1 MTERDEDIQS
11 QIPLARRVLRAITV
25 ALYFLILA
33 GVGIGLGLFL
43 GKRISEG
50 KWPILITLSGL
61 AVYVSVALINARHAL
76 LFFMATAP
84 FSRFVYLDLELGKGI
99 PNLTLTRV
107 MTGVLLLLLVAQ
119 LATRRRELIQMTW
132 IDAFLLAFCG
142 TLALSIP
149 AARMGFKT
157 TIQTFFDLIL
167 VPAIIYFL
175 TRNMI
180 RSYRDFKSVMY
191 MLLVVGLYM
200 GFLATWEQ
208 LTGRTWFYPENR
220 SVYYTRHIR
229 RVVSLLGNP
238 AYLALVLNMGVP
250 FVWYLFLEAKQHRLL
265 LLGSVGLMMSGIFFC
280 MNRAGW
286 AGLLCALIVMALFVK
301 KFWRIF
307 VVMVVLGV
315 MVAGVYWATIVA
327 SPAVQE
333 RLQASGPI
341 AFRKEAWRV
350 GFLMARD
357 NPWFGVGF
365 ENYHFYYRQYARWN
379 IYLRAAPSPHN
390 TFLWVLLTGGLVALV
405 PFVAFVGGI
414 VYEPLKLYFTSWD
427 EEESPMSDL
436 AGVFL
441 ASMASVLV
449 PGLVM
454 DLPAGHY
461 HMMLWFFV
469 MGSFFGAAQGE
480 RRRREERHLRERLR
494 LERAV
499 S

>member
-1 MTERDEDIQS
+1 MTERDGEIQP
-11 QIPLARRVLRAITV
+11 QISVARRVLRVVTV
-25 ALYFLILA
+25 ALYFLVLG

-50 KWPILITLSGL
+50 EWPILITLSGL

-76 LFFMATAP
+76 LFWMATAP
-84 FSRFVYLDLELGKGI
+84 FSRFIYLDLELGKGI
-99 PNLTLTRV
+99 PNFTLSRV
-107 MTGVLLLLLVAQ
+107 MTGTLLLLLVAQ
-119 LATRRRELIQMTW
+119 LATRRRELVKMTW
-132 IDAFLLAFCG
+132 VDAFLLVFCG

-157 TIQTFFDLIL
+157 TIQSFFDLIL
-167 VPAIIYFL
+167 VPAILYFL

-180 RSYRDFKSVMY
+180 RSYRDFESVMY
-191 MLLVVGLYM
+191 TLLVIGVYM

-208 LTGRTWFYPENR
+208 LTGTTWFYPENR

-238 AYLALVLNMGVP
+238 AYIALVLNMGIP
-250 FVWYLFLEAKQHRLL
+250 FVWYLFLEAEQHRLL
-265 LLGSVGLMMSGIFFC
+265 LLGSVGLMMAGVFFC

-286 AGLLCALIVMALFVK
+286 VGLLCALIVMGMFVK
-301 KFWRIF
+301 KFWRVF
-307 VVMVVLGV
+307 VVMVVMGV
-315 MVAGVYWATIVA
+315 IVASAYWAVIVT

-350 GFLMARD
+350 GLLMARD
-357 NPWFGVGF
+357 NLWFGVGF
-365 ENYHFYYRQYARWN
+365 ENYHFYYRQYGRWD

-390 TFLWVLLTGGLVALV
+390 TFLWVLLTGGMVALV
-405 PFVAFVGGI
+405 PFVAFVGSI
-414 VYEPLKLYFTSWD
+414 VYKPLRLYLVSWG
-427 EEESPMSDL
+427 EEEGSEMSDL

-441 ASMASVLV
+441 ASMASILV

-454 DLPAGHY
+454 DLPAGNY

-469 MGSFFGAAQGE
+469 MGAYFGAAQGE
-480 RRRREERHLRERLR
+480 RRRTNQRHLRQSLH
-494 LERAV
+494 LERI
-499 S
+499 